1 MLLMI
6 ADMVIVFL
14 VFNFCFHYCRLYINA
29 PDYLYA
35 EALGILVP
43 VYFAVLFLFGTYR
56 SLWRYAQAW
65 EFLLCTIASCSAGA
79 IYFVISRW
87 LFNDKI
93 PFYFYLLIAVSTS
106 MALVAFRLV
115 YRVYRDYATGKK
127 NLIKK
132 GRQKRTVIIGCG
144 DACNRMLYEIKIAKN
159 CDILPVAGI
168 DDDNMKVGKTI
179 NGLYIAGGIDDIE
192 SVAEKY
198 GAEQILIAIPSAT
211 NAERAEI
218 IEKCSKTELE
228 VKILPQ
234 LLDFEDEDKRF
245 VHKIRDITPDEL
257 LGRDAVDVVNDD
269 VLSFVS
275 GKTVLITGGGGSI
288 GSELSRQVAANKP
301 NQLIIVDIYENN
313 AYDIEQELYR
323 KYGETLNLKVIIS
336 SVRDYSRINHIVK
349 TYKPDLIIHAAAHKH
364 VPLMETAPSEAV
376 KNNVFGTLNVAL
388 AAKENKVPRM
398 IMISTD
404 KAVNPTNIMGAT
416 KRICEMII
424 QSMNEDAEYTSYS
437 CVRFG
442 NVLGSNGSVIPLFKK
457 QISEGGPVTVTHP
470 DIIRYFMTIPEAVQ
484 LVLLTGAIAE
494 GGEIFVLD
502 MGEPVRIVDLAK
514 KMISIAGKKIDI
526 EFIGLRPGEKLFE
539 ELLMDE
545 EGMKKTA
552 KNKIYVGKPIEM
564 DSKLLKKQL
573 SELWNI
579 VNDDEISDDV
589 MMSLI
594 EEELHEIT
602 HTFKRAEITEQ
613 GTPSDACLETSG
625 VAL

>member
-1 MLLMI
+1 MI

-14 VFNFCFHYCRLYINA
+14 VFNLCFRYCRLYINA
-29 PDYLYA
+29 PDYLYM
-35 EALGILVP
+35 EALGVLVP
-43 VYFAVLFLFGTYR
+43 VYFVVLLLFGTYR
-56 SLWRYAQAW
+56 SLWRYAEAW
-65 EFLLCTIASCSAGA
+65 EFLLCTIASCVAGT

-87 LFNDKI
+87 SFNDKI
-93 PFYFYLLIAVSTS
+93 PFYFYLLVAVSTS
-106 MALVAFRLV
+106 MALVAFRLI

-127 NLIKK
+127 NLIKDTK
-132 GRQKRTVIIGCG
+132 QKRTVIIGCG
-144 DACNRMLYEIKIAKN
+144 DACNRMLSEIKIAKN

-168 DDDNMKVGKTI
+168 DDDSLKIGKTI
-179 NGLYIAGGIDDIE
+179 NGLYIAGGVGE
-192 SVAEKY
+192 VKAVADKY
-198 GAEQILIAIPSAT
+198 RAEQILIAIPSAT
-211 NAERAEI
+211 NAERAELI
-218 IEKCSKTELE
+218 ANCSKTGLE

-245 VHKIRDITPDEL
+245 IHKIRDITPDEL
-257 LGRDAVDVVNDD
+257 LGRDTVKIVNDD
-269 VLSFVS
+269 VMSFIN
-275 GKTVLITGGGGSI
+275 GKTVLVTGGGGSI
-288 GSELSRQVAANKP
+288 GSELSRQVAANAP
-301 NQLIIVDIYENN
+301 RQLIIVDIYENN
-313 AYDIEQELYR
+313 AYDIEQELRR
-323 KYGETLNLKVIIS
+323 KYGDALDLKVIIS
-336 SVRDYSRINHIVK
+336 SVRDYSRINHLIK

-376 KNNVFGTLNVAL
+376 KNNVFGTLNVAM
-388 AAKENKVPRM
+388 AAKENRVPRM

-424 QSMNEDAEYTSYS
+424 QSMNEETEYTSYS

-457 QISEGGPVTVTHP
+457 QIAEGGPVTVTHP

-502 MGEPVRIVDLAK
+502 MGEPVRILDLAK
-514 KMISIAGKKIDI
+514 KMISLAGKKIDI

-545 EGMKKTA
+545 EGMRKTE

-564 DSKLLKKQL
+564 DTVLLKKQL
-573 SELWNI
+573 SDLWNI
-579 VNDDEISDDV
+579 VNNDEISDCD
-589 MMSLI
+589 MMHLI
-594 EEELHEIT
+594 EDKLREIT
-602 HTFKRAEITEQ
+602 PTFKRAETDCLPETEE
-613 GTPSDACLETSG
+613 GLEAVKT
-625 VAL
+625 VV